1 MASVYLVGC
10 STAHRTILER
20 LARFAAIDAEILITG
35 ETGVGKELY
44 ARYVHQQSPRAKA
57 AFVPINC
64 GAIPDSLFENEL
76 FGHVG
81 GAFTGAQAQ
90 CEGLAAAAEGGTMFL
105 DEIDSLSLPGQVKLL
120 RFIQEKEYRRL
131 GEARTRRANVRF
143 IAATNRDLLSAVQAG
158 FFREDL
164 FFRLRVI
171 PIEVPPLWRRRDDIR
186 PLFEDFL
193 RHYAELYGVAVAALS
208 DGAWDRVQTYT
219 WPGNVRE
226 IENCVQYLTCL
237 QLDHPILAEELPLLS
252 IEEEES
258 TTPVT
263 AASASLSFQQSKREL
278 LNLFEREYLEQALRR
293 SRGNIAEAA
302 RASGKARRAFF
313 ELMRKHGVKAVHLSP
328 NASAP

>member
-1 MASVYLVGC
+1 MASAPLVGC
-10 STAHRTILER
+10 STAHRIILER
-20 LARFAAIDAEILITG
+20 LAKFAAIDAEILITG

-57 AFVPINC
+57 AFVPVNC
-64 GAIPDSLFENEL
+64 GAIPDSLLENEL

-81 GAFTGAQAQ
+81 GAFTGAQPQ
-90 CEGLAAAAEGGTMFL
+90 SEGLAAAAEGGTLFL

-131 GEARTRRANVRF
+131 GESRIRRANVRF
-143 IAATNRDLLSAVQAG
+143 IAATNTNLLAAVQAG
-158 FFREDL
+158 RFREDL

-171 PIEVPPLWRRRDDIR
+171 PIEVPPLWKRPEDIR
-186 PLFEDFL
+186 PLFEEFL
-193 RHYAELYGVAVAALS
+193 RRYADVYNLPQTTLS
-208 DGAWDRVQTYT
+208 ESAWDRVQTYS

-226 IENCVQYLTCL
+226 IENCVHYLTCL
-237 QLDHPILAEELPLLS
+237 RLDHPILAEELPLLS

-263 AASASLSFQQSKREL
+263 TASVNLSFQQSKREL
-278 LNLFEREYLEQALRR
+278 VNLFEREFLEEALRR

-313 ELMRKHGVKAVHLSP
+313 ELMRKHGVKVLNFDPKIA
-328 NASAP
+328 